1 MVAAAAASAQTPH
14 APAPL
19 SPRNASYTID
29 VRLDPEERTLEGR
42 QRVVWRNI
50 QQQPATEMWFHLYWN
65 GWRNDRSTWML
76 ENQLSSERRRRDLKD
91 VKPKD
96 WGSIEVHSIE
106 WVPPD
111 GGSAPA
117 HELVTKAY
125 YAAPDDAN
133 PQDRTV
139 LVVPLPEAAEP
150 GQEVT
155 LDMTFSS
162 RIPRPFARTGVR
174 GDYYFI
180 AHWFPAVGVFEPT
193 GWNCRQYHAATEFYS
208 DYGTYHVS
216 MTVPDKWILGAT
228 GTEVERKAN
237 PDGTATHV
245 YQQDDVHTFTWTT
258 SPDFLEREQ
267 RFERPGLPPVDMRL
281 LLQPEHEAQA
291 ERHFAATSASLEHYG
306 KWYGPY
312 RYGHITVV
320 DPAWGS
326 NSGGMEYPTLFTC
339 GTRIF
344 NPLGGDSPESVTI
357 HEAGH
362 QFWYGMVGNNEFDHA
377 WLDEGLNTFSTSRT
391 LNEVF
396 PPRRFVRRYLPQ
408 PGRGRGDAGFIP
420 LLLRE
425 IEVPR
430 FTGSLDDYR
439 KVANAEDPSTPT
451 FRYFPGTAADITYD
465 KTALWLGTLERQL
478 GWDTLQA
485 ILSTFF
491 ERYRFAHPSPDDFFA
506 VASEVSGQDLGWFFD
521 QVYRDSVLFDYA
533 VTSVSSTPAAPT
545 GLVESDSKDELV
557 PTKASKDESG
567 MVFRSEV
574 VVKRL
579 GGGRFPVEVL
589 LVFDD
594 GREIRENW
602 TGLEHTKIFV
612 AELPSK
618 LHHAVVDPERKLLL
632 DIDYTNNSRLREEE
646 STLPASKWASKW
658 AIWFQDMLSTFT
670 FFL

>member
-1 MVAAAAASAQTPH
+1 
-14 APAPL
+14 
-19 SPRNASYTID
+19 
-29 VRLDPEERTLEGR
+29 
-42 QRVVWRNI
+42 
-50 QQQPATEMWFHLYWN
+50 
-65 GWRNDRSTWML
+65 
-76 ENQLSSERRRRDLKD
+76 
-91 VKPKD
+91 
-96 WGSIEVHSIE
+96 
-106 WVPPD
+106 
-111 GGSAPA
+111 
-117 HELVTKAY
+117 
-125 YAAPDDAN
+125 
-133 PQDRTV
+133 V
-139 LVVPLPEAAEP
+139 LVVPLPQPAEP

-155 LDMTFSS
+155 LDMTWSS

-208 DYGTYHVS
+208 DYGTYRVS
-216 MTVPDKWILGAT
+216 MTVPDKWVLGAT

-237 PDGTATHV
+237 QDGTATHV

-267 RFERPGLPPVDMRL
+267 RFERPGLPPVEMRL

-291 ERHFAATSASLEHYG
+291 ERHFAAASASLEHYG

-312 RYGHITVV
+312 PYGHITVV

-377 WLDEGLNTFSTSRT
+377 WLDEGLNTFSTDRT
-391 LNEVF
+391 LDAAY
-396 PPRRFVRRYLPQ
+396 PPRRLVRRYLPQ

-430 FTGSLDDYR
+430 FITRLDDYR

-478 GWDTLQA
+478 GWGTLQE

-491 ERYRFAHPSPDDFFA
+491 ERYRFAHPTPDDFFA

-521 QVYRDSVLFDYA
+521 QVYRNSLLFDYA
-533 VTSVSSTPAAPT
+533 VTSVSSMPAAPT
-545 GLVESDSKDELV
+545 GLIESDSKDELV
-557 PTKASKDESG
+557 PAKAQGDEAG
-567 MVFRSEV
+567 AVFRSEV

-579 GGGRFPVEVL
+579 GGGTFPVEVL

-632 DIDYTNNSRLREEE
+632 DIDYTNNSRLRKEE
-646 STLPASKWASKW
+646 STLPATKWASKW